1 MKKMQFL
8 TAGLIAAMMV
18 PAVAQAQTGE
28 LRRDRQEV
36 REQKRDVRQAV
47 RYGNR
52 GDVREQRRDLRDARQ
67 EYRAAR
73 RDWKRDKRSANG
85 RAPFKYHRFAA
96 GNRLNS
102 RYYTPAYRLNYD
114 ARWRV
119 PRAGAGLDRQSTRL
133 HSRH

>member
-1 MKKMQFL
+1 MKKLQFL

-52 GDVREQRRDLRDARQ
+52 GDSREQRRDLRDARQ
-67 EYRAAR
+67 EYREER
-73 RDWKRDKRSANG
+73 RDRTPDNRHAN
-85 RAPFKYHRFAA
+85 RPPTFKYHRFAHTTTA
-96 GNRLNS
+96 N
-102 RYYTPAYRLNYD
+102 TPHHTTAQ
-114 ARWRV
+114 
-119 PRAGAGLDRQSTRL
+119 P
-133 HSRH
+133 